1 MKSKKNNNNNIEISE
16 TQIEEKQ
23 FVEEPKEPP
32 KEEAVK
38 QKRVLSESQLEF
50 RSTSKSKNKST
61 RTETRIKGIKF

>member
-23 FVEEPKEPP
+23 FVEDPKEPP

-38 QKRVLSESQLEF
+38 PKKILSESQLEALA
-50 RSTSKSKNKST
+50 KA
-61 RTETRIKGIKF
+61 RIKAQERKQ